1 MPTFPRGPQFTLPFS
16 APKLSVLARDATG
29 PAYTDSSPVQG
40 AVIVPFNRVVRTT
53 IKHWPREDRPRDK
66 LLDHGP
72 GALTNAELL
81 AIVLRTGAR
90 GETALDQARM
100 LLAHCDDDWRQL
112 SVLGTGDLLQ
122 CGLGPVQATQILA
135 TIEIAKRYGE
145 REFKPGEPLR
155 GSADIYAHFRER
167 LAEERVENF
176 IAVLLDNKHRK
187 LKDVLVSKGSLTA
200 SIVHPRDVYLP
211 IIREAAAAVIFVHSH
226 PSGDPTPSKE
236 DIEITRRLREV
247 GELVGVRVLDHIII
261 GKGRYVSFVD
271 DGYWT

>member
-1 MPTFPRGPQFTLPFS
+1 MPTFPEGLQLRLPFPNS
-16 APKLSVLARDATG
+16 EPAELARDAAG
-29 PAYTDSSPVQG
+29 PAYADGSTLPGVAG
-40 AVIVPFNRVVRTT
+40 IPFGRIIRTT
-53 IKHWPREDRPRDK
+53 IKDWPRGDRPRDK
-66 LLDHGP
+66 LLDRGP

-81 AIVLRTGAR
+81 AIILKGGAR
-90 GETALDQARM
+90 GRTALDQARV

-112 SVLGTGDLLQ
+112 NVLGIGDLRR
-122 CGLGPVQATQILA
+122 CGLGPVQAAQILA
-135 TIEIAKRYGE
+135 ALEIAKRYGE
-145 REFKPGEPLR
+145 WEFKPGEPLR
-155 GSADIYAHFRER
+155 VAGDVYAHFRER
-167 LAEERVENF
+167 LAEERVEHF

-187 LKDVLVSKGSLTA
+187 LKDVLVSKGSLTS

-211 IIREAAAAVIFVHSH
+211 IIREAAAAVVFVHSH

-271 DGYWT
+271 DGYW